1 MFILGYS
8 GNVTRNTTIGT
19 LANWGP
25 EYRVKVEVIVHSA
38 HSGWSNILHFTSTGS
53 NCCNIGDRVPAIFY
67 HSEGILS
74 ISSAVNED
82 GDYGLRTNIDLKKWY
97 HIEIVQKTENGKV
110 REYHN
115 YWNQI
120 LTMNINI

>member
-1 MFILGYS
+1 MV
-8 GNVTRNTTIGT
+8 N
-19 LANWGP
+19 
-25 EYRVKVEVIVHSA
+25 SA
-38 HSGWSNILHFTSTGS
+38 GSGWSSILRFTSTNN
-53 NCCNIGDRVPAIFY
+53 NCCNIGDRIPAIFY
-67 HSEGILS
+67 NSEGFLS

-82 GDYGLRTNIDLKKWY
+82 GDYYLRYYIDLEKWY

-115 YWNQI
+115 YWNHI

>member
-1 MFILGYS
+1 MV
-8 GNVTRNTTIGT
+8 N
-19 LANWGP
+19 
-25 EYRVKVEVIVHSA
+25 SA
-38 HSGWSNILHFTSTGS
+38 GSGWSSILRFTSTNN
-53 NCCNIGDRVPAIFY
+53 NCCNIGDRIPAIFY
-67 HSEGILS
+67 NSEGFLS

-82 GDYGLRTNIDLKKWY
+82 GDYYLRYDIDLEKWY